1 MDFLYLKSL
10 HIIFVVTWFAGLF
23 YIVRL
28 FIYHTEADQKPE
40 PDRKILFTQFKKM
53 ERLLWYVITWPSA
66 ILTLIFGTWTL
77 IQTPYLLN
85 EGFMHVKLT
94 LVGLL
99 YIYQFITHRIYRN
112 LQKDHFSL
120 SSTQLRMWN
129 EIPTV
134 LLISIVFLIVLKS
147 TLNMVWGVVG
157 FFVVVVVLMVAI
169 RIYKKY
175 RKTDE
180 E

>member
-40 PDRKILFTQFKKM
+40 PDRTILFKQFQHM

-77 IQTPYLLN
+77 LQVPHLL
-85 EGFMHVKLT
+85 GQSFMHVKLT
-94 LVGLL
+94 MVGLL
-99 YIYQFITHRIYRN
+99 YIYQIVTHFQYKK
-112 LQKDHFSL
+112 LQKDSFSL
-120 SSTQLRMWN
+120 NSTQLRMWN

-147 TLNMVWGVVG
+147 TLNTVWGVIG
-157 FFVVVVVLMVAI
+157 FISISVVLMIII
-169 RIYKKY
+169 RVYKKY
-175 RKTDE
+175 RRNDE
-180 E
+180 I